1 MKFLLQYL
9 KSHGRV
15 CLGFL
20 ICAGLYGLIAWAY
33 GIPMEAVGY
42 TAFLCLGVL
51 VILGSVDLLRS
62 WNRYKILE
70 QLKEREILTAD
81 MLPDPR
87 SDLEESYQE
96 LLTEILHRKMKGE
109 ARRDQK
115 LSELIEYYTLWVHQI
130 KTPIAAMHLLLQ
142 TEEHR
147 QELDE
152 ELFQIERYVE
162 MVLGY
167 ARVET
172 MEHDL
177 SLGQVS
183 LDDLIR
189 QAVKKYARLFI
200 QKKVTLDFQ
209 PTGKR
214 VLTDEKWLVF
224 VLEQLLSNAVK
235 YTPSGGRVTVRLLD
249 PGSEVLLIEDTGIG
263 IAPEDLPRIFEQG
276 YTGYNGRQD
285 KKSTGIGLYL
295 CQKIAGQLSHRL
307 SVSSVPGEGT
317 RVSLDFSLYSSSN
330 LTEM

>member
-1 MKFLLQYL
+1 M
-9 KSHGRV
+9 
-15 CLGFL
+15 
-20 ICAGLYGLIAWAY
+20 
-33 GIPMEAVGY
+33 
-42 TAFLCLGVL
+42 
-51 VILGSVDLLRS
+51 
-62 WNRYKILE
+62 
-70 QLKEREILTAD
+70 D

-87 SDLEESYQE
+87 SDLEERYQE

-167 ARVET
+167 ARAET

-189 QAVKKYARLFI
+189 QAVKKLCPAFLF
-200 QKKVTLDFQ
+200 
-209 PTGKR
+209 R
-214 VLTDEKWLVF
+214 
-224 VLEQLLSNAVK
+224 
-235 YTPSGGRVTVRLLD
+235 RR
-249 PGSEVLLIEDTGIG
+249 
-263 IAPEDLPRIFEQG
+263 
-276 YTGYNGRQD
+276 
-285 KKSTGIGLYL
+285 
-295 CQKIAGQLSHRL
+295 
-307 SVSSVPGEGT
+307 
-317 RVSLDFSLYSSSN
+317 
-330 LTEM
+330 

>member
-1 MKFLLQYL
+1 M
-9 KSHGRV
+9 
-15 CLGFL
+15 
-20 ICAGLYGLIAWAY
+20 
-33 GIPMEAVGY
+33 
-42 TAFLCLGVL
+42 
-51 VILGSVDLLRS
+51 
-62 WNRYKILE
+62 
-70 QLKEREILTAD
+70 KEREILTAD

-167 ARVET
+167 ARAET

-295 CQKIAGQLSHRL
+295 CRKIAGQLSHRL

>member
-70 QLKEREILTAD
+70 QLKEREILTVD

-87 SDLEESYQE
+87 SDLEERYQE

-130 KTPIAAMHLLLQ
+130 KTPIAAMRLLLQ
-142 TEEHR
+142 KPGQEQDPELSEQLFRIEE
-147 QELDE
+147 
-152 ELFQIERYVE
+152 YVN
-162 MVLGY
+162 MVLQY
-167 ARVET
+167 LRVDGDN
-172 MEHDL
+172 DL
-177 SLGQVS
+177 VVQWND
-183 LDDLIR
+183 LDLMVR
-189 QAVKKYARLFI
+189 QAVHRYAGMFIRKKLSLSYEPLNR
-200 QKKVTLDFQ
+200 K
-209 PTGKR
+209 

-224 VLEQLLSNAVK
+224 VVEQILSNAVK
-235 YTPSGGRVTVRLLD
+235 YTGQGGISIYLEPGPDTVLAIR
-249 PGSEVLLIEDTGIG
+249 DTGTG
-263 IAPEDLPRIFEQG
+263 IALEDQPRIFEKG
-276 YTGYNGRQD
+276 FTGYNGHAD
-285 KKSTGIGLYL
+285 KRSTGIGLYL
-295 CQKIAGQLSHRL
+295 CRRILNRLSHEITVESEPGKGTIMRIWFAKERL
-307 SVSSVPGEGT
+307 EVE
-317 RVSLDFSLYSSSN
+317 
-330 LTEM
+330 